1 MLSQKI
7 QIVNVTKLYKGIP
20 VLNNISETFISGKIY
35 GFIGRN
41 GSGKTMLL
49 KAISGFIKLDEGFVE
64 INGEVVGKDIDFPR
78 NAGII
83 IETPAFD
90 GYLTGFQNLYY
101 LAKIRKKVGREEIQ
115 KSMEMVGLDYHSSK
129 RVRQYSLGMKQRLAI
144 AQAIMENPDILI
156 LDEPTNTLDE
166 EAVGVFRKILMNE
179 KDGKVIFIA
188 SHNKED
194 IETLCDVVFKLENG
208 FLKKL

>member
-156 LDEPTNTLDE
+156 LDEPTNALDE